1 MFSERTRHGDLP
13 QPTLDARRGLEPSG
27 FAVTISA
34 LVVCWWE
41 LIEIALDFTS
51 TDDATL
57 ATTIGTRLI
66 VVVCGLAV
74 VLDSRIARPVF
85 CFLCAMSALA
95 IAPALAA
102 VHLTGPL
109 LQPAVAF
116 IDCVTKIGFL
126 ACAHISCKGGHSPA
140 DRNVPPAFARA
151 VVSPRIPAA
160 DATTHQPPLRAD

>member
-1 MFSERTRHGDLP
+1 MFSKCTRHGDLP
-13 QPTLDARRGLEPSG
+13 QSGLDARSGPEPLG
-27 FAVTISA
+27 FAITMSA

-51 TDDATL
+51 IDADTL

-74 VLDSRIARPVF
+74 VLESRIARSVL
-85 CFLCAMSALA
+85 CFLCAISALA

-102 VHLTGPL
+102 VHLTEPL

-116 IDCVTKIGFL
+116 IDCVTKLLFL
-126 ACAHISCKGGHSPA
+126 ACALVSSKGGRSA
-140 DRNVPPAFARA
+140 AERISVPRSHRP
-151 VVSPRIPAA
+151 
-160 DATTHQPPLRAD
+160 

>member
-1 MFSERTRHGDLP
+1 MFSKRTRHGDLP
-13 QPTLDARRGLEPSG
+13 QPALDARSGIEPSG
-27 FAVTISA
+27 LATTVSA

-51 TDDATL
+51 TDDAAL

-74 VLDSRIARPVF
+74 VLNSRIARSVF

-116 IDCVTKIGFL
+116 IDCVTKILFL
-126 ACAHISCKGGHSPA
+126 ASSLLSSIGGRRPDKRNIS
-140 DRNVPPAFARA
+140 PAFAPA
-151 VVSPRIPAA
+151 VVSPRVPDA
-160 DATTHQPPLRAD
+160 DSTTHQPSIRAN